1 MSKEKVGVGVST
13 EATAVKNRKSDR
25 IGLGL
30 CNVYTVECRDIDGNL
45 KWVDTVHNAVTNE
58 GLDYIMDVA
67 FYGATTTGTDQFV
80 ENTDWRIG
88 LVAINPTDP
97 TYTDT
102 AAAIAT
108 SVMGVSEYTTYDEAN
123 RPLLNLDA
131 AAAASG
137 GTVTNNNSGAVA
149 TFTISSPGTDVGGCF
164 IVAGTNSQTK
174 GSNVTGVLYG
184 AGAFTGGNKAVDTGD
199 TLNVTVNLTAA
210 SA

>member
-1 MSKEKVGVGVST
+1 MSNEKVGVGVSAKASAGRNI
-13 EATAVKNRKSDR
+13 EDEVQ
-25 IGLGL
+25 LGL
-30 CNVYTVECRDIDGNL
+30 HNVYVVECYSKDGKL

-58 GLDYIMDVA
+58 GLDYVMDVC
-67 FYGATTTGTDQFV
+67 FYGGATQYV

-88 LVAINPTDP
+88 LVDINPTDP

-108 SVMGVSEYTTYDEAN
+108 SVMGVSEYTEYDEAN

-131 AAAASG
+131 AASASG

-149 TFTISSPGTDVGGCF
+149 SFTISSPGTDVGGCF

-184 AGAFTGGNKAVDTGD
+184 AGAFSGGNKAVDTGD

>member
-1 MSKEKVGVGVST
+1 MSNENVGVGVSA
-13 EATAVKNRKSDR
+13 ESTAVRNKQSDR

-30 CNVYTVECRDIDGNL
+30 SDVFIVECRSANGDL

-58 GLDYIMDVA
+58 GLNYVMDVC
-67 FYGATTTGTDQFV
+67 FYGGATQYV

-88 LVAINPTDP
+88 LVDINPTDP

-108 SVMGVSEYTTYDEAN
+108 SVMGVSEYTEYDEAS

-131 AAAASG
+131 ANSASG

-149 TFTISSPGTDVGGCF
+149 SFTISTPGTDVGGCF
-164 IVAGTNSQTK
+164 IVAGTGSATK
-174 GSNVTGVLYG
+174 GGNVTGVLYG